1 MTDDYQ
7 LLRRYAEESSEE
19 AFRELV
25 ARNLNL
31 VYSIALRRT
40 GGDSHLAQDVA
51 QLVFADF
58 ARKAASLPR
67 NVVIAGWLHRAS
79 RFAAAQAIRAERRRR
94 AREQEAVTMNF
105 LPTDPASDWDQ
116 IRPLLDRALD
126 KLARQDRDAL
136 LLRFVEQRSLAEV
149 GRALGTSEDTARK
162 RVSRALE
169 KLRKRLVRLG
179 VTTSGAALAMAI
191 TANAVHTAPAGLAVA
206 LTTSSLA
213 SAATAA
219 GTTLTSLKLLTMT
232 TLHKTVAASAMV
244 VALGAALY
252 QTRQNFQLRQQ
263 NQSIQQQQGPSAK
276 QVYALQQERDDA
288 TNRLRALLAE
298 RSSRQANTN
307 TSELLRLR
315 AEVAS
320 LRRQAAER
328 NQSQFDRSLSSA
340 PIPQSPAN
348 AAEFESVQRQLSFAM
363 HRVENALRQ
372 FATNTPYGTILD
384 ANGKANPQ
392 VFAGFP
398 GLPLDDLDLKVQDVQ
413 TLANALDQHSH
424 LILATTKNPI
434 YFDGIWTRFYL
445 LADGTI
451 RSDTS
456 LSSEQQFKIVYP
468 SDEDLDAMRQT
479 ALANNNLPEKIKRI
493 RAVLEPAMQ
502 AFSAANNSRSP
513 DDPSQLMPYIT
524 TPEQQ
529 EALQE
534 VTQWKQ
540 NQGSLPL
547 DRPSR

>member
-40 GGDSHLAQDVA
+40 GGDSQLAQDVA

-79 RFAAAQAIRAERRRR
+79 RFAAAQAVRAERRRR
-94 AREQEAVTMNF
+94 AREQEAVTMNS
-105 LPTDPASDWDQ
+105 LPTDAASEWDQ

-191 TANAVHTAPAGLAVA
+191 TANAVQTAPAGLAVA
-206 LTTSSLA
+206 LTSSSLA

-219 GTTLTSLKLLTMT
+219 GTTLTSLKLLTMM
-232 TLHKTVAASAMV
+232 TLQKTVVASAMV

-252 QTRQNFQLRQQ
+252 ATRQNLRLREQ
-263 NQSIQQQQGPSAK
+263 NQSLQQQQVPSAE
-276 QVYALQQERDDA
+276 QVHALQQERDDA

-298 RSSRQANTN
+298 RSSGQSNSNA
-307 TSELLRLR
+307 SELLRLR

-328 NQSQFDRSLSSA
+328 NQTQADRNLSSA

-372 FATNTPYGTILD
+372 FATNSPYGTILD
-384 ANGKANPQ
+384 ADGKVNPQ

-398 GLPLDDLDLKVQDVQ
+398 GLPLDDLDVKVRDVQ
-413 TLANALDQHSH
+413 SLASALDQHSR

-445 LADGTI
+445 LADGTV
-451 RSDTS
+451 RSSTC
-456 LSSEQQFKIVYP
+456 LSPEQEFKVVYP

-493 RAVLEPAMQ
+493 RAALEPAMK
-502 AFSAANNSRSP
+502 AFSTANNSRSP
-513 DDPSQLMPYIT
+513 DDPSQLLPYIT

-529 EALQE
+529 EALEE

-540 NQGSLPL
+540 NQGS
-547 DRPSR
+547 RPVSP